1 MLPPNHSD
9 ALVVGDKQ
17 RGDDTTAVARTLD
30 SERSGDGHPQLF
42 RPEVL
47 AERQT
52 QFLGTVLLAPRLS
65 HHLFTIAAVLTTAAI
80 VALLFYGQFTRKA
93 RINGWLVPQQG
104 LVRVFAPHP
113 GVTTG
118 LFIKEGQQV
127 RKGQRLL
134 TLSAETQSTAL
145 GATQAEVARRLVE
158 RRAALR
164 EERRQRER
172 LLAQQQRAFAERM
185 VALRAEQKQIER
197 DIELVKSR

>member
-1 MLPPNHSD
+1 MLPPDHSD
-9 ALVVGDKQ
+9 ALVVGNKQ
-17 RGDDTTAVARTLD
+17 RGDDTTAVAGTLD
-30 SERSGDGHPQLF
+30 SQRSVDERPKLF

-80 VALLFYGQFTRKA
+80 LTLLFYGEFTRKA

-134 TLSAETQSTAL
+134 SLSAELQSTAL
-145 GATQAEVARRLVE
+145 GATQAEVARRLAE
-158 RRAALR
+158 RRGALR

-172 LLAQQQRAFAERM
+172 LLLQQQRAFSERM
-185 VALRAEQKQIER
+185 DGLWAEQRQI
-197 DIELVKSR
+197 DLD